1 MDPVN
6 REEGPGT
13 EPPCCEGA
21 AAQPS
26 CCGGAAPDESA
37 ASCDPGSACCCGP
50 APSKGSRLKTD
61 AGPVPRV
68 RTTLDRA
75 DRLGTWKA
83 RWAVGR
89 DDYTVAPGLYAVGEP
104 TGDSPVLVSANY
116 KMSFDRLRSVLPGRN
131 AWILVIDTKGINVWC
146 AAGKGTFGT
155 DEIVQRVQAVALDLV
170 VAHRRLIVPQL
181 GAPGVAA
188 HEVRARCGFRVFYG
202 PVRAED
208 LPAFLDAGMKTTPE
222 MRLVTFGLRDRAV
235 LIPVELVLGMKT
247 ALLLAAAVVLLGG
260 LGLDGYSLARV
271 RSIGLPGA
279 GLLLGAFLAST
290 VLGPALLPWLPG
302 RAFSIKGAVLGAI
315 LVAALAGLA
324 WNGLAAVTWF
334 HLAAWALVVPALSS
348 FVVMNF
354 TGASTFTS
362 LSGVLREMKIAI
374 PVQIAAAGIGAAL
387 WIAGLFLGGGQGS

>member
-1 MDPVN
+1 M
-6 REEGPGT
+6 RGT
-13 EPPCCEGA
+13 M
-21 AAQPS
+21 
-26 CCGGAAPDESA
+26 
-37 ASCDPGSACCCGP
+37 ASNGVPWIDGTVSTEAEQ
-50 APSKGSRLKTD
+50 
-61 AGPVPRV
+61 VPRV

-89 DDYTVAPGLYAVGEP
+89 DAYTVAPGLYAVGEP

-116 KMSFDRLRSVLPGRN
+116 KMSFDRLRFVLAGRN

-155 DEIVQRVQAVALDLV
+155 DEIVQRVQNVALDRV
-170 VAHRRLIVPQL
+170 VAHRWLIVPQL

-208 LPAFLDAGMKTTPE
+208 LPAFLDAGMKTTPD
-222 MRLVTFGLRDRAV
+222 MRRVAFDLRDRAV
-235 LIPVELVLGMKT
+235 LIPVELVMGMKT
-247 ALLLAAAVVLLGG
+247 ALLLAAVVLLLGG

-271 RSIGLPGA
+271 RGIGLPGA
-279 GLLLGAFLAST
+279 GLLLGTFLAAT
-290 VLGPALLPWLPG
+290 VLGPTLLPWLPG
-302 RAFSIKGAVLGAI
+302 RAFSIKGAALGGV
-315 LVAALAGLA
+315 LVAALAALA
-324 WNGLAAVTWF
+324 GNALAPVTWF